1 MPSDEIGNKTGQ
13 SPRPAPAAEPEPLP
27 QTRRRRLL
35 QAAGAGLFAAAL
47 PATVARADDTPVRDT
62 AAEAAAFGP
71 EPPLMHGYSGP
82 QIKAWDPATD
92 RHARYLR
99 SRVPLAR
106 RIAPFEPAQARRG
119 LDPRPRLAVLA
130 NDYLQPGW
138 ETEGYPYGPGAEAYA
153 LRFWQYADL
162 YASWHGLP
170 LDGRHNEANPP
181 YGLLNLPN
189 PGYTDAAHR
198 NGVLSLGCWFWP
210 RPENFAEIVEKTPQG
225 TFPTAD
231 KLIAMAEYFG
241 FDGYFI
247 NQEAVITA
255 AQAKL
260 LMEMLAY
267 MARKAPA
274 GFHLQWYDSLT
285 VDGRIS
291 YQNEF
296 NQVNSPWV
304 TSGSGK
310 ERINTSV
317 FLNYW
322 WSSAKIQASRSHA
335 LSLGLDPFEVVYAGS
350 EIGMYRF
357 AQPYDPRA
365 IFPEGAEPRTSWAFL
380 GSEMVWYTV
389 PDDKSTLAGQAT
401 VYARERQLWSGPA
414 EDPSRSGR
422 TRQPDSGRPLDPAG
436 WDGTAH
442 HIVEKSAI
450 GELPFV
456 TRFCT
461 GTGERFFIEGQQACD
476 RPWFDIGIQDLLPTW
491 QWWVRDATGAPST
504 AVRVDYDHTVAYD
517 GGSSLRLTGALGAS
531 QSATVRLYK
540 TRLKLAATTN
550 VSLVHRSSA
559 AAPGSDTPA
568 LRVGLVFEDAPAQT
582 AWLTVDGATGA
593 DWSRWTGQ
601 LGPWAGRT
609 VAAISVSLVAGARDA
624 QNIAVHIGELQLAD
638 SVRESAPRSPS
649 GFTVDRAVRA
659 NNVASAYLSWDFE
672 PGGESGDVAHY
683 DIFRRTADGRQWL
696 GRTYGGAYCVSALAR
711 DGDTA
716 TTRLELEAVSAT
728 GRRGPAAATE
738 LSW

>member
-1 MPSDEIGNKTGQ
+1 MPVDEIGP

-27 QTRRRRLL
+27 ELRRRRFL
-35 QAAGAGLFAAAL
+35 QAAGAGLVAAAV
-47 PATVARADDTPVRDT
+47 PATGAGTPVARAHT
-62 AAEAAAFGP
+62 ASERTSAAVAAATADFGP

-82 QIKAWDPATD
+82 QIKAWNPDTD
-92 RHARYLR
+92 RNARYLR

-106 RIAPFEPAQARRG
+106 RIAPFEPTQARRG

-170 LDGRHNEANPP
+170 LDGRHDETNPP
-181 YGLLNLPN
+181 YGLVNLPN

-210 RPENFAEIVEKTPQG
+210 RPENFAEIVEKTSQG

-247 NQEAVITA
+247 NQEAVISA

-260 LMEMLAY
+260 LMEMLGY
-267 MARKAPA
+267 MARKAPT

-304 TSGSGK
+304 VSGGQ
-310 ERINTSV
+310 RISTSV

-322 WSSAKIQASRSHA
+322 WNSAKIQASRTHA

-389 PDDKSTLAGQAT
+389 EGDKSALAAQAPA
-401 VYARERQLWSGPA
+401 YARERQLWSGPT

-422 TRQPDSGRPLDPAG
+422 TRQPDSSRPLDPAG
-436 WDGTAH
+436 WDGAAH
-442 HIVEKSAI
+442 HIVEKSVI

-461 GTGERFFIEGQQACD
+461 GTGERFFIDGVRVGDQ
-476 RPWFDIGIQDLLPTW
+476 PWFDIGVQDLLPTW
-491 QWWVRDATGAPST
+491 QWWVRDADGAPSD
-504 AVRVDYDHTVAYD
+504 AVRVDYDHTDAYD
-517 GGSSLRLTGALGAS
+517 GGSSLRLTGTLGPS
-531 QSATVRLYK
+531 RSVVVRLYK
-540 TRLKLAATTN
+540 TRLRLTPTSTAG
-550 VSLVHRSSA
+550 LVHRGSA
-559 AAPGSDTPA
+559 TAPGGDGPV
-568 LRVGLVFEDAPAQT
+568 LRVGLVFEDAPTET
-582 AWLTVDGATGA
+582 AWLTVDGATG
-593 DWSRWTGQ
+593 DGWSHWTGA
-601 LGPWAGRT
+601 LGQWAGRT
-609 VAAISVSLVAGARDA
+609 VAAVGVSLVAGALGAED
-624 QNIAVHIGELQLAD
+624 IAVNIGELRLAD
-638 SVRESAPRSPS
+638 SVPEPAPRCPA

-659 NNVASAYLSWDFE
+659 NGTASVYLSWDFE
-672 PGGESGDVAHY
+672 PEGVAHY
-683 DIFRRTADGRQWL
+683 DVFRRTANGRQWL
-696 GRTYGGAYCVSALAR
+696 GRAYDGAYCVSALAR
-711 DGDTA
+711 DGNEEA
-716 TTRLELEAVSAT
+716 TRLELEAVSVT
-728 GRRGPAAATE
+728 GRRSCATATE
-738 LSW
+738 LGW

>member
-1 MPSDEIGNKTGQ
+1 MPVDEIGEQNGPPARPVPAGEPG
-13 SPRPAPAAEPEPLP
+13 SPTWL
-27 QTRRRRLL
+27 RRRRFL
-35 QAAGAGLFAAAL
+35 QATGAGLLAAAL
-47 PATVARADDTPVRDT
+47 PATGAGTS
-62 AAEAAAFGP
+62 AAAVAATADLGP

-92 RHARYLR
+92 RYARYLR
-99 SRVPLAR
+99 SRVPLAT

-170 LDGRHNEANPP
+170 LDGRHDEANPP
-181 YGLLNLPN
+181 YGLVNLPN

-247 NQEAVITA
+247 NQEAVIPA
-255 AQAKL
+255 AQATL
-260 LMEMLAY
+260 LMEMLRY

-296 NQVNSPWV
+296 NRVNSPWV
-304 TSGSGK
+304 GSGSD
-310 ERINTSV
+310 RINTSV

-389 PDDKSTLAGQAT
+389 EGDKTTLAAQAPA
-401 VYARERQLWSGPA
+401 YARERQLWSGPA

-422 TRQPDSGRPLDPAG
+422 TRQPDSSRPLDPAG

-450 GELPFV
+450 GKLPFA

-461 GTGERFFIEGQQACD
+461 GTGERFFVDGVQVGD
-476 RPWFDIGIQDLLPTW
+476 RPWFDIGVQDLLPTW
-491 QWWVRDATGAPST
+491 QWWVRDAAGAPST
-504 AVRVDYDHTVAYD
+504 AVRVDYDHAIAYD
-517 GGSSLRLTGALGAS
+517 GGSSLRLSGALGPS

-540 TRLKLAATTN
+540 TRLTLAPTTA
-550 VSLVHRSSA
+550 VTLVHRGA
-559 AAPGSDTPA
+559 GGLT
-568 LRVGLVFEDAPAQT
+568 LRVGLVFEDAPAQPE
-582 AWLTVDGATGA
+582 WLTADGVAGTG
-593 DWSRWTGQ
+593 WTRWTGG
-601 LGPWAGRT
+601 LGQWSGRT
-609 VAAISVSLVAGARDA
+609 VAAVAVSLVSGTAGA
-624 QNIAVHIGELQLAD
+624 QGIAVNLGELQLAD
-638 SVRESAPRSPS
+638 SAPESTPRTPS

-659 NNVASAYLSWDFE
+659 QDVASVYLSWDFE
-672 PGGESGDVAHY
+672 PDGVAHY
-683 DIFRRTADGRQWL
+683 DIFRRTAGGRKWL
-696 GRTYGGAYCVSALAR
+696 GRTYDGAYCLCALTR
-711 DGDTA
+711 DADTA
-716 TTRLELEAVSAT
+716 TTLLELEAVSVT
-728 GRRGPAAATE
+728 GRRGPAATTE